1 MTWTIIG
8 RVRGAIT
15 FLEHPNHVGE
25 WGLVGG
31 EDVWTERDTFR
42 SLTEAARWAE
52 RILRGEASRPRWR
65 TDGAILDPHTAPQWD
80 TAEIIAS
87 SDYYDQ
93 DDIVYRW
100 NGENWEEGR
109 A

>member
-1 MTWTIIG
+1 MTWAITG

-15 FLEHPNHVGE
+15 FPEHPQHVGE

-31 EDVWTERDTFR
+31 EDVWAERHTFR
-42 SLTEAARWAE
+42 SLTEAARWCE

-65 TDGAILDPHTAPQWD
+65 TDGPILDPYTAPRWS

-87 SDYYDQ
+87 SAEDDH
-93 DDIVYRW
+93 DDIAYRW
-100 NGENWEEGR
+100 NGKNWEEGR